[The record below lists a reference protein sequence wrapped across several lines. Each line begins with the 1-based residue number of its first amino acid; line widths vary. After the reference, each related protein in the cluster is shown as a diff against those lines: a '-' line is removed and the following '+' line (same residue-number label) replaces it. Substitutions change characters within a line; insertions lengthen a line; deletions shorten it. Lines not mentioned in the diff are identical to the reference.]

1 MPETLLGSGA
11 IAVNIWTGIYPSWK
25 VDSINSKVDTA
36 KGRITELKGRSIE
49 NLQFEG
55 QSERPKN
62 KTNKPKGHKKHVRH
76 SKPLMYM

>member
-1 MPETLLGSGA
+1 ML
-11 IAVNIWTGIYPSWK
+11 
-25 VDSINSKVDTA
+25 NSKVDTA

-49 NLQFEG
+49 NMQFEG

>member
-1 MPETLLGSGA
+1 MDILDLKYIISEIKIQWEVL
-11 IAVNIWTGIYPSWK
+11 
-25 VDSINSKVDTA
+25 NSKVDTA
-36 KGRITELKGRSIE
+36 KDRITELKGRSIE
-49 NLQFEG
+49 NMQFEG